1 MKTIKATVTE
11 TILIQKVVTLTVDE
25 DLDEFE
31 IQDLARDKACKETL
45 QENNG
50 WELADSEGIEITL
63 ETVTRDKP
71 RWHYAPT
78 HKGGRL
84 MVPLSDG
91 TWVEPTEAE
100 AEAFHETE
108 RFIQADHR
116 QRTLGRMDR

>member
-31 IQDLARDKACKETL
+31 IQDLARDKACEATL

-63 ETVTRDKP
+63 KTVTAR
-71 RWHYAPT
+71 
-78 HKGGRL
+78 
-84 MVPLSDG
+84 
-91 TWVEPTEAE
+91 E
-100 AEAFHETE
+100 
-108 RFIQADHR
+108 
-116 QRTLGRMDR
+116 